1 MFKRHPVDN
10 PTITYG
16 FGAGSDK
23 WGAVGHLG
31 VDYGGYEGQPI
42 YAPADGFVVWAR
54 GSAAAAGNTWEQI
67 PGSGNNGNCIIIN
80 HAPENWATHT
90 LYAHLSG
97 FNVTEGQHV
106 TAGQIIG
113 YMGNT
118 GYSFGTHL
126 HWEMFIDY
134 SEGQYPAGTF
144 YGRVNPLDHFDVVT
158 TTPIAP
164 GASGGTST
172 TNTPEAPKEW
182 YEMPIP
188 NEDLTKIYNA
198 VWHGAPG
205 GKLINNRLDKRGEW
219 PETALGAMTDR
230 IIRQQLT
237 PLRNEVA
244 ASQAQIKSLVGA
256 IAAMSQGEPFDE
268 AKLLAGVQAAAS
280 AGVKDAIAS
289 IETTVTINVPDEK
302 AV

>member
-31 VDYGGYEGQPI
+31 VDYGGHEGQPI

-134 SEGQYPAGTF
+134 SEGQYPDGTF
-144 YGRVNPLDHFDVVT
+144 YGRVDPLQYFDVVT
-158 TTPIAP
+158 RIDVIP
-164 GASGGTST
+164 GASG
-172 TNTPEAPKEW
+172 EAATADKPLL
-182 YEMPIP
+182 IP
-188 NEDLTKIYNA
+188 GINDLYA
-198 VWHGAPG
+198 
-205 GKLINNRLDKRGEW
+205 
-219 PETALGAMTDR
+219 
-230 IIRQQLT
+230 
-237 PLRNEVA
+237 
-244 ASQAQIKSLVGA
+244 
-256 IAAMSQGEPFDE
+256 
-268 AKLLAGVQAAAS
+268 
-280 AGVKDAIAS
+280 
-289 IETTVTINVPDEK
+289 
-302 AV
+302 